1 MAVQI
6 GLSAKDLQNQIE
18 RLNQTNEILHNQLI
32 RAWRDV
38 VNLQNTNARLFNEN
52 QELIQRLD
60 ACDSEHDLV
69 AA

>member
-1 MAVQI
+1 MAVQN